1 VGDFNNDGNQDL
13 AVTNEES
20 NNVSILLGDGAGNF
34 GPPSNLAV
42 GSGPRSVAIGDFNG
56 DGNQDLAVANTGANF
71 VSMFLG
77 DGSGG
82 FGPATILGV
91 GPNPYSAVVGDFN
104 GDGKQDVGT
113 ANNDFPNPGSVS
125 ILMRDCAL

>member
-1 VGDFNNDGNQDL
+1 
-13 AVTNEES
+13 
-20 NNVSILLGDGAGNF
+20 
-34 GPPSNLAV
+34 
-42 GSGPRSVAIGDFNG
+42 
-56 DGNQDLAVANTGANF
+56 VANTGTNF

-77 DGSGG
+77 DGKGG

-104 GDGKQDVGT
+104 GDGKQDIAT

-125 ILMRDCAL
+125 ILLRDCGL

>member
-1 VGDFNNDGNQDL
+1 
-13 AVTNEES
+13 
-20 NNVSILLGDGAGNF
+20 
-34 GPPSNLAV
+34 
-42 GSGPRSVAIGDFNG
+42 
-56 DGNQDLAVANTGANF
+56 
-71 VSMFLG
+71 MFLG
-77 DGSGG
+77 DGNGG

-104 GDGKQDVGT
+104 GDGKQDIAT

>member
-1 VGDFNNDGNQDL
+1 M
-13 AVTNEES
+13 
-20 NNVSILLGDGAGNF
+20 
-34 GPPSNLAV
+34 
-42 GSGPRSVAIGDFNG
+42 
-56 DGNQDLAVANTGANF
+56 ANTGTNF

-77 DGSGG
+77 DGNGG

-104 GDGKQDVGT
+104 GDGKQDIAT

-125 ILMRDCAL
+125 ILMRDCAH